1 MDDTM
6 NMGEGGMDGG
16 DPMESRNPFALPS
29 DEEVFR
35 MRDEE
40 RHRKQ
45 AERERLAK
53 LQVWEKTTA
62 SSTMGA
68 TKRLKD
74 PSADAAL
81 VGKQPKSTRGL
92 IAAATAVTS
101 GDRRREKEN
110 MADFISKKREMFL
123 VQMSLDTKREEIRK
137 LEEKAQM
144 KEEALK
150 KSELMLEEDAI
161 RFDTFLKEN
170 DKEAHKAIKRAE
182 TETKAKTDKVQE
194 IKKLNSQIQAIQS
207 DMSKSK
213 EQLEDCLKHKEFLD
227 SLTAA
232 EYFEEQRALKLKRQ
246 KERQAKRNEAR
257 MQHWEEACAKAV
269 AEAEARERAEQELLE
284 LEGRVAKKKKDK
296 EPEVHLPPKPDLS
309 LNDLTS
315 SGEELSMC
323 FSKNTQLLDIFTA
336 LEEQNLFLIQ
346 NSQETE
352 QALEELRQQYR
363 ETKRKMDAKT
373 ATLQQNISRLRHQI
387 QVEDNKAT
395 ELKSRALSR
404 AGDSKQKDLIA
415 QIEEK
420 VQDVYKRCGFD
431 ADSKPTTLFMLNELE
446 AKLEKLLSQIA
457 VMPDEEKL
465 KAMKEKEKERRE
477 RVRKERM
484 DQQQKM
490 YEERMK
496 KSMQRSM
503 QAPKKRKGRQVMWR
517 SQPLRKAVQAE
528 KKNDDGAEDDEDA
541 QYFT

>member
-170 DKEAHKAIKRAE
+170 DTKAHEAIKKAE
-182 TETKAKTDKVQE
+182 HETKAKADKVTE
-194 IKKLNSQIQAIQS
+194 IKKLNMQIAAVKS
-207 DMSKSK
+207 EMSKLNES
-213 EQLEDCLKHKEFLD
+213 LEDCLKYKKFLD
-227 SLTAA
+227 DLTPPEFFQKQKDIKRARQVERRDKRRAQKTA
-232 EYFEEQRALKLKRQ
+232 EWEEQKGRIEVAFEE
-246 KERQAKRNEAR
+246 
-257 MQHWEEACAKAV
+257 EEK
-269 AEAEARERAEQELLE
+269 AREEQARR
-284 LEGRVAKKKKDK
+284 EGRSSRKKGAAPRVPQFPP
-296 EPEVHLPPKPDLS
+296 EPTFNEED
-309 LNDLTS
+309 DITD
-315 SGEELSMC
+315 SGEELPMY
-323 FSKNTQLLDIFTA
+323 FTEPQQLLDIFTQ

-352 QALEELRQQYR
+352 QALEELRQQFN
-363 ETKRKMDAKT
+363 ETKRKM
-373 ATLQQNISRLRHQI
+373 
-387 QVEDNKAT
+387 QVR
-395 ELKSRALSR
+395 SRAQTHTKTHHNIR
-404 AGDSKQKDLIA
+404 GI
-415 QIEEK
+415 
-420 VQDVYKRCGFD
+420 
-431 ADSKPTTLFMLNELE
+431 T
-446 AKLEKLLSQIA
+446 
-457 VMPDEEKL
+457 
-465 KAMKEKEKERRE
+465 
-477 RVRKERM
+477 
-484 DQQQKM
+484 
-490 YEERMK
+490 
-496 KSMQRSM
+496 
-503 QAPKKRKGRQVMWR
+503 
-517 SQPLRKAVQAE
+517 
-528 KKNDDGAEDDEDA
+528 
-541 QYFT
+541 